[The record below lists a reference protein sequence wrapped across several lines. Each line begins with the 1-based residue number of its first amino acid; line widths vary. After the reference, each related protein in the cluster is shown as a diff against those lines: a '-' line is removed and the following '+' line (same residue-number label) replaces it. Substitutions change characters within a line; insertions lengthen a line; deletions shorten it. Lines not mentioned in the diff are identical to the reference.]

1 MIKNLIVCGDSF
13 NAVARYPLY
22 KGTHWSE
29 HLSKMLNV
37 NLINLASVGCSN
49 RMIVM
54 QVEEAMKYDDS
65 LIMIAPAA
73 SSARIELTTDSSR
86 ILDQDISLK
95 NFLYNP
101 PRNASADTFIRSV
114 NASGVDHDAITNRA
128 AKRILLETL
137 PFGFFSHIDKWALH
151 YMLDQLKKK
160 KKNFLFFE
168 TVWWPPS
175 QILSYEQLTEL
186 IVKDCIIARHEYSFQ
201 FYINSDKDKT
211 FKDPG
216 YHSTPEDQL
225 KTANILFEIIKQ
237 RSKSDK

>member
-1 MIKNLIVCGDSF
+1 
-13 NAVARYPLY
+13 
-22 KGTHWSE
+22 
-29 HLSKMLNV
+29 MLNV

-73 SSARIELTTDSSR
+73 SSARIELITDSSR
-86 ILDQDISLK
+86 IFDHDISLK

-101 PRNASADTFIRSV
+101 PRNASTDTFIRSV
-114 NASGVDHDAITNRA
+114 NASGVDHDAVTNRE

-137 PFGFFSHIDKWALH
+137 PFGFFSCIDKWSL
-151 YMLDQLKKK
+151 YYILDQLKKK

-168 TVWWPPS
+168 TVRWPPS

-186 IVKDCIIARHEYSFQ
+186 IDKDCIIARHEYSFQ
-201 FYINSDKDKT
+201 FYINKDKVKT

-216 YHSTPEDQL
+216 YHSTPEDQI
-225 KTANILFEIIKQ
+225 KTAIILFKIIKQ
-237 RSKSDK
+237 RSKADK